1 MLPVGVSV
9 NEHVITPD
17 GKTLVM
23 AASAAGQ
30 TNLYTWS
37 LDELSKEP
45 AVARQITS
53 TPGRRR
59 DVQVSPDGKEVY
71 YLERAASRRSR
82 SSSRR

>member
-9 NEHVITPD
+9 NEHVIAPD

-45 AVARQITS
+45 EVARQITS
-53 TPGRRR
+53 TPG
-59 DVQVSPDGKEVY
+59 
-71 YLERAASRRSR
+71 
-82 SSSRR
+82 